1 MESQLK
7 QFAAG
12 DLTRNTGDLFQAATV
27 APVAITKHRKP
38 RFVIMSMERFE
49 ALTAGR
55 GSQVAVE
62 VTDMPEDLGKLLDN
76 GIEEHFRD
84 R

>member
-1 MESQLK
+1 MK

-12 DLTRNTGDLFQAATV
+12 ELTRNTGDLFEAATV

-38 RFVIMSMERFE
+38 RFVMMSMERFE
-49 ALTAGR
+49 ALTTGK
-55 GSQVAVE
+55 GSQVALDVS
-62 VTDMPEDLGKLLDN
+62 DMPDELGELLDK
-76 GIEEHFRD
+76 GLKDHFRD

>member
-1 MESQLK
+1 MK

-12 DLTRNTGDLFQAATV
+12 DLTRNTGDLFEAATV

-38 RFVIMSMERFE
+38 RFVVMSMDRFE
-49 ALTAGR
+49 ALTKGQ
-55 GSQVAVE
+55 GSQVSLDVN
-62 VTDMPEDLGKLLDN
+62 DMPEDLGNLLDK
-76 GIEEHFRD
+76 GIEEHFRG

>member
-1 MESQLK
+1 MK
-7 QFAAG
+7 QFTAG
-12 DLTRNTGDLFQAATV
+12 DLTRNTGDLFEAATI

-49 ALTAGR
+49 ALTAPR
-55 GSQVAVE
+55 DAQTAVDVA
-62 VTDMPEDLGKLLDN
+62 DMPEDLGALLDK
-76 GIEEHFRD
+76 GLEDHFRG

>member
-1 MESQLK
+1 MK

-12 DLTRNTGDLFQAATV
+12 DLTRNTGDLFEAAAV

-38 RFVIMSMERFE
+38 RFVVMSMERYE
-49 ALTAGR
+49 ALAIGR
-55 GSQVAVE
+55 GSQVALDVA
-62 VTDMPEDLGKLLDN
+62 DMPAELGNLLDK
-76 GIEEHFRD
+76 GIEVHFRD